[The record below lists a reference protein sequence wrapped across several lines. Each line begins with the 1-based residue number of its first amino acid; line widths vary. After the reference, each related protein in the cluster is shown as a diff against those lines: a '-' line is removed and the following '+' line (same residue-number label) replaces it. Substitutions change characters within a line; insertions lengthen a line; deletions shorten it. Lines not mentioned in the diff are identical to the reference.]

1 MLFTNYLTVNEQDTK
16 WGLTIHTV
24 GFQEVAPHSVYPPRD
39 RNHTSK
45 HMFNPE
51 KGRILDEYQLIYIV
65 DGEGVFE
72 SASYT
77 KRRIKAGD
85 IFLLFPG
92 EWHTYSP
99 NNETGW
105 KEYWIG
111 FKGHNMD
118 DHVKTGF
125 FTKKQPV
132 YNIGY
137 NDNIINLYTNAITIA
152 NEQKKH
158 FQQLLAGIVNLIVG
172 MTFSLH
178 ENRKSTNDNEQ
189 QIIDKARIFM
199 QEKMETDLQMPEV
212 AQHLNMSYSSF
223 RHLFKKYTGLSPTQ
237 YFINMKIHLAKRMLQ
252 NSVTSIKEISYLLNF
267 ETPEYFAKLFKKKT
281 GMSPTEFRNA

>member
-1 MLFTNYLTVNEQDTK
+1 MLSTNYLTINEQDTK
-16 WGLTIHTV
+16 WGLTINTV
-24 GFQEVAPHSVYPPRD
+24 GYQDVAPNSVYPPRD
-39 RNHTSK
+39 RNHESK

-65 DGEGVFE
+65 DGSGTFE
-72 SASYT
+72 STCCT
-77 KRRIKAGD
+77 KRQIKAGD

-99 NNETGW
+99 NQETGW

-118 DHVKTGF
+118 DHVEAGF
-125 FTKKQPV
+125 FKKEQPV

-137 NDNIINLYTNAITIA
+137 DDSIITLYNNAITIA
-152 NEQKKH
+152 HEQKKH
-158 FQQLLAGIVNLIVG
+158 FQQLLAGIVNHIVG

-178 ENRKSTNDNEQ
+178 ENKKMKNDDSQ
-189 QIIDKARIFM
+189 HIIDKARIYM
-199 QEKMETDLQMPEV
+199 QERIETDLQMPQV
-212 AQHLNMSYSSF
+212 AEYLNMSYSSF

-237 YFINMKIHLAKRMLQ
+237 YFINLKLHLAKRMLQ
-252 NSVTSIKEISYLLNF
+252 NSTTSIKEISYLLNF
-267 ETPEYFAKLFKKKT
+267 ETPEYFAKLFKKKI
-281 GMSPTEFRNA
+281 GMSPTEFRNS

>member
-1 MLFTNYLTVNEQDTK
+1 MLSTNYLTINEQDTK
-16 WGLTIHTV
+16 WGLTINTV
-24 GFQEVAPHSVYPPRD
+24 GYQDVAPNSAYPPRD
-39 RNHTSK
+39 RNHTKK

-65 DGEGVFE
+65 DGSGTFE
-72 SASYT
+72 STCCT
-77 KRRIKAGD
+77 KRQIKAGD

-99 NNETGW
+99 SKETGW

-118 DHVKTGF
+118 DHVKSGF
-125 FTKKQPV
+125 FKKEQPV

-137 NDNIINLYTNAITIA
+137 DDTIISLYNNAITIA

-178 ENRKSTNDNEQ
+178 ENKKLKNDDSQ
-189 QIIDKARIFM
+189 HIIDKARIYM
-199 QEKMETDLQMPEV
+199 QERIETDLQMPQV
-212 AQHLNMSYSSF
+212 AEYLNMSYSSF

-237 YFINMKIHLAKRMLQ
+237 YFINLKLHLAKRMLQ
-252 NSVTSIKEISYLLNF
+252 NSTTSIKEISYLLNF
-267 ETPEYFAKLFKKKT
+267 ETPEYFAKLFKKKI
-281 GMSPTEFRNA
+281 GMSPTEFRNS